1 MRIIVFYGNDLC
13 YNTLNI
19 FAQNITASL
28 KERGNAVVLI
38 NAYTDPE
45 ILKNEL
51 HRCAEEK
58 VDAAIAFNVDGR
70 ILACRDTINELGIPL
85 YDWIVDHPCDH
96 IKVLEANVDNLNA
109 IVLDRD
115 HKGFIERHI
124 DNVKKVE
131 MIPLGGLLY
140 PGNDDFCEESY
151 ANRKYGLIFTGSYVP
166 YYQFED
172 SILSLPDRMRKMTVM
187 MIEYMLGNRDVN
199 NEEALNHALR
209 EVIGTDQ
216 VPPNVYRE
224 CAYYTSN
231 SNIYVRH
238 YVREEILRYIV
249 DAGIRIDIF
258 GPGWERIGFDKKT
271 NVVLHD
277 RIDYTESARVCREA
291 KLSLNIMPWFKDGM
305 HDRIPTAMMNG
316 SAVVSDSSR
325 YIDEVFQ
332 TGKQDREIF
341 LFDINKPQSIPEYI
355 AKCLSDE
362 RELFNTAKRGREK
375 AISQLKWENRVD
387 ELIKAVSRER
397 E

>member
-19 FAQNITASL
+19 FAQNIAAFL

-124 DNVKKVE
+124 DNVKRVE

-199 NEEALNHALR
+199 NEEALNHALQ

-271 NVVLHD
+271 NVVL
-277 RIDYTESARVCREA
+277 
-291 KLSLNIMPWFKDGM
+291 

-387 ELIKAVSRER
+387 KLIKAVSRER